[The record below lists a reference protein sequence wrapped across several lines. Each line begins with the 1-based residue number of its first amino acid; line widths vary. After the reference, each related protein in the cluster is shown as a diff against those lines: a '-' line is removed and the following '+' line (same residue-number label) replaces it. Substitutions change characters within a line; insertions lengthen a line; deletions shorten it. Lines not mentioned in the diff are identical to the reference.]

1 MGEAAR
7 TRAFEFSYEA
17 HKDDLYRSLTEVAG

>member
-7 TRAFEFSYEA
+7 ERALEFSYEA
-17 HKDDLYRSLTEVAG
+17 HKEDLYRSLTEVAA